1 MELRKTFHIR
11 RGGHDAP
18 TIVVRDSAGRVHVE
32 SASGG
37 RFDDVRVLD
46 GGRTVSVR
54 HDGRMFLIDVLRI
67 GPRQRMVLLNGHR
80 EQLEV
85 LDELAAA
92 ASERESAHHGRA
104 ELVAEM
110 PGLVVEVN
118 AEPGQE
124 VAAGQALVVLEA
136 MKMQN
141 ELGAPRAGV
150 VAEILVKPGQKVD
163 GGTVL
168 VRLADPDDP
177 SGAATRAGVS
187 AASVAAG
194 AARGDS
200 GKGAA
205 GAAGSQA

>member
-11 RGGHDAP
+11 CDGRDAP
-18 TIVVRDSAGRVHVE
+18 TVVVRDDGGRVYVE
-32 SASGG
+32 SASGH
-37 RFDDVRVLD
+37 RYDDVRILD

-54 HDGRMFLIDVLRI
+54 HEGRMFLIDVLRV
-67 GPRQRMVLLNGHR
+67 GPRQRAVLLNGHR

-92 ASERESAHHGRA
+92 ASQRESAHHGRA

-110 PGLVVEVN
+110 PGLVVEVK

-168 VRLADPDDP
+168 VRLADPNDLP
-177 SGAATRAGVS
+177 GTTA
-187 AASVAAG
+187 
-194 AARGDS
+194 DS
-200 GKGAA
+200 GVGERAA
-205 GAAGSQA
+205 KAAGSRP